1 MWDQRFDQ
9 EDYLYGTEPS
19 QFLAAQ
25 AQRLHPGQRA
35 LVVADGEGRHAV
47 HLATLGLEVTAMDS
61 SGVALAKARKLAAAR
76 GVAVDFHQADLHDW
90 PWTPAHYEVVV
101 AIFIQ
106 FADPELRA
114 AIFAGMQRTLA
125 PGGLLLLHG
134 FTPAQLAFRSG
145 GPPCAELLY
154 TPELLR
160 DAFAGLE
167 ILRLEEYQTELRE
180 GTGHVGQAALI
191 DLVARQARAD
201 ATSASDKPSN

>member
-1 MWDQRFDQ
+1 MWDQRFDRD
-9 EDYLYGTEPS
+9 DYLYGTEPS
-19 QFLAAQ
+19 QFLTAQ
-25 AQRLHPGQRA
+25 AQQLNPGQRA

-47 HLATLGLEVTAMDS
+47 HLAELGLKVTAMDS

-76 GVAVDFHQADLHDW
+76 GVAVEFHQADLRDW
-90 PWTPAHYEVVV
+90 SWAPARYEVVV

-106 FADPELRA
+106 FADPALRA

-145 GPPCAELLY
+145 GPPCADLLY
-154 TPELLR
+154 TPKLLR
-160 DAFAGLE
+160 EAFAELE
-167 ILRLEEYQTELRE
+167 ILRLEEYQNELRE

-191 DLVARQARAD
+191 DLVARKPLED
-201 ATSASDKPSN
+201 ATPA